1 MLIQVFFHIGH
12 LTTVRHLEQIVLSEF
27 LEHASFNLHKL
38 CWREEK
44 KRNALSKTNTLMPRY
59 VRAPIR
65 AC

>member
-1 MLIQVFFHIGH
+1 MLIQVFSIHGNHIGH

-44 KRNALSKTNTLMPRY
+44 NRNALLAKQTH
-59 VRAPIR
+59 
-65 AC
+65 